1 MAMDVD
7 AAEPPATT
15 VSSTSQPFAVQLA
28 ADEIAADMLLLD
40 ASTAAHTA
48 AAAAAAAAAVT
59 DADVTEEADVSEAAV
74 SETDDDENSAQHL
87 TFLFAALEEP
97 ALIEALQST
106 PALGKSISRMLP
118 FLTYRR
124 AAAAQALAAKFMEV
138 CDIPWKFSRNNLS
151 RFSIKKR
158 LYTRVHGSQLVH
170 ATVRGATCSWPVRY
184 TA

>member
-1 MAMDVD
+1 
-7 AAEPPATT
+7 
-15 VSSTSQPFAVQLA
+15 VQLA

-48 AAAAAAAAAVT
+48 AAAAAAAVT
-59 DADVTEEADVSEAAV
+59 DADITEEADVPESAV
-74 SETDDDENSAQHL
+74 NETDDDENSAQHL

-138 CDIPWKFSRNNLS
+138 RYFEGSFPELS
-151 RFSIKKR
+151 AISPIKKDCMN
-158 LYTRVHGSQLVH
+158 VFMAH
-170 ATVRGATCSWPVRY
+170 SW
-184 TA
+184 